1 MNDLKRSP
9 ITLLLCG
16 LLAANLG
23 LLWVQGAQ
31 LNRQHQTLR
40 QLHSDIEDLAD
51 ALDSYTNGDGGDGSD
66 QGNGTDQDR
75 DGNLWAPARHRARAS
90 HALVRA
96 RYQDPDAAPQA
107 QGSSSAPAHPAEQ
120 DQMDQGRKDIED
132 ANKSARDAIAKA
144 REDQSKLSISEN
156 YRKGQEE
163 RAEQEARYEWTR
175 WVWAALG
182 LLIIAFLVRAWI
194 IKRGQ

>member
-40 QLHSDIEDLAD
+40 QLHSDIEDLTD
-51 ALDSYTNGDGGDGSD
+51 ALDSYTNGDGSDPGDGTYQDSE
-66 QGNGTDQDR
+66 GNP
-75 DGNLWAPARHRARAS
+75 WAPAARRHAHAAR
-90 HALVRA
+90 ALVRA
-96 RYQDPDAAPQA
+96 RYQDPDAAPSN
-107 QGSSSAPAHPAEQ
+107 GSSPAHPAEQ
-120 DQMDQGRKDIED
+120 DQMDQGRKDMED

-144 REDQSKLSISEN
+144 REDQSKLSIEEN
-156 YRKGQEE
+156 YRKGQQE

-182 LLIIAFLVRAWI
+182 LLIVAFLVRAWI